1 MRGLAE
7 GRPVCTTGNEHGV
20 SLMNKTLAEIAEL
33 VGGTVHGD
41 ATVRITGLNGI
52 REAGPTELTFVRDAR
67 YAPLLA
73 ESRAGAVLIASV
85 PEGCAIPVVITPMP
99 DLAFARLLQECEFE
113 QLQHPP
119 VGVHPSAVIGA
130 GVTLGE
136 GVRIDALVRIADGA
150 AIGAGAVLYAGAYV
164 GRNTQIGE
172 GTVLY
177 PGAVVRE
184 ACAVGARCI
193 LHANCSVGS
202 DGFGFAPL
210 GGRWAKIPQVGR
222 VVIEDDCEIGS
233 NTTIDRATFGTTRVR
248 RGTKIDNQVQIGHNA
263 DIGEDCAI
271 AGMAGI
277 AGSAVIHRGVRIGAQ
292 AGVNGHITIGEGATI
307 AARGGATGSVE
318 PGKIVSGFPALEHHE
333 ARRVQVAQVRVP
345 ELIRRV
351 KQLERQL
358 AALEEQLHAQ
368 ATDDSE

>member
-1 MRGLAE
+1 
-7 GRPVCTTGNEHGV
+7 
-20 SLMNKTLAEIAEL
+20 MNKTLAEIAEL
-33 VGGTVHGD
+33 VGGQVHGD
-41 ATVRITGLNGI
+41 ASVRITGLNGI
-52 REAGPTELTFVRDAR
+52 REASPNELTFVRDAR

-73 ESRAGAVLIASV
+73 ESQAGAVLIAV
-85 PEGCAIPVVITPMP
+85 LPEYCTIPAIITPMP

-119 VGVHPSAVIGA
+119 VGVHPSAVLGE

-136 GVRIDALVRIADGA
+136 GVRIDAFVRIADGA
-150 AIGAGAVLYAGAYV
+150 QIAAGAILYAGVYI
-164 GRNTQIGE
+164 GRNAQIGAD
-172 GTVLY
+172 TILY
-177 PGAVVRE
+177 PNAVVRE
-184 ACAVGARCI
+184 ECTIGAQCI
-193 LHANCSVGS
+193 LHANSTIGT

-233 NTTIDRATFGTTRVR
+233 NTTIDRATFGVTRVR

-277 AGSAVIHRGVRIGAQ
+277 AGSAVIKNSVRIGAQ

-307 AARGGATGSVE
+307 AARGGATGSVD
-318 PGKIVSGFPALEHHE
+318 PGKIVSGFPALDHKE

-358 AALEEQLHAQ
+358 AALEGTLHAQ
-368 ATDDSE
+368 ATDHSE